1 MHEFLRA
8 LEEQRW
14 DDHRYYHH
22 NRINQ
27 SLHVVSALSF
37 LSSYVLLFTSPV
49 AAAVVGWTLAM
60 VSRQIGHFFFEP
72 KGYDELNHAT
82 NEYKEKIKV
91 GYNLRRKQVL
101 LSIWA
106 LTPLL
111 LLIDP
116 TVFGHFEPRP
126 GFASFMERTARLWLW
141 LGGAALTFRVV
152 QLWFV
157 RDFQTGIVWAVKI
170 LTDPF
175 HDIKLYHRAPLQ
187 VLRGELLE
195 PLPAAGQD
203 GQHSLHGLDEFDGL
217 DGMDARSSR

>member
-49 AAAVVGWTLAM
+49 AAAVVGWVLAM
-60 VSRQIGHFFFEP
+60 VSRQVGHFFFEP
-72 KGYDELNHAT
+72 KGYDELNQAT

-106 LTPLL
+106 ATPLL

-116 TVFGHFEPRP
+116 TLFGHFEPRP
-126 GFASFMERTARLWLW
+126 GFASFMERTATLWLW
-141 LGGAALTFRVV
+141 LGGAALTFRVL
-152 QLWFV
+152 QLWV
-157 RDFQTGIVWAVKI
+157 IRDLKTGIVWAVKI

-195 PLPAAGQD
+195 PLPAAGPE
-203 GQHSLHGLDEFDGL
+203 SLGALDHLDELDVFDA
-217 DGMDARSSR
+217 MDARRSR